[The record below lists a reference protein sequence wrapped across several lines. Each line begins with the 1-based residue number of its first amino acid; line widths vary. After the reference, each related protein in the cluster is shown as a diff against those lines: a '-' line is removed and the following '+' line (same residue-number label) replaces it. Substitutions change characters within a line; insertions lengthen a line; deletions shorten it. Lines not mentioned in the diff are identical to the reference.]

1 MLFSDPNVKLFI
13 SSFTFFS
20 LFLFCFGIVQYIR
33 QREKRRELIEKIG
46 GSGQS
51 SSIQYEG
58 GTRNT
63 SGPTLFTPVLNFF
76 KLLGDRMGNVA
87 SFDLSHQSRMQIR
100 FLRAG
105 IRRKN
110 AGTIFWG
117 AKGFF
122 CIFLPAVFFICQFAV
137 LKVLSNQI
145 AVGLAVLIALAGFY
159 LPDLWLTIKS
169 NIRREK
175 LLQGI
180 PDGLDLLVVC
190 VEAGMGLDGAI
201 HRVAEETKLTSPIL
215 SYEFK
220 LMNLELRAGKSRQ
233 EALRNLALRTNI
245 DAMNSLVT
253 LLIQTDKFGTSVA
266 TALRIFSDSFRT
278 QRYQKAEEFAAKMPV
293 KLLIPLVLFIF
304 PSLFV
309 VIVGPPA
316 IQIYKYLILGLH

>member
-1 MLFSDPNVKLFI
+1 MLLSDPNIKLII
-13 SSFTFFS
+13 SSITFFS

-33 QREKRRELIEKIG
+33 QREKRRELLGKIRY
-46 GSGQS
+46 SGQS
-51 SSIQYEG
+51 SIIQYEE

-63 SGPTLFTPVLNFF
+63 SGPTLFKPVLNFF
-76 KLLGDRMGNVA
+76 KFWGDRI
-87 SFDLSHQSRMQIR
+87 SFDPSHKSRMRIR

-105 IRRKN
+105 IRREN
-110 AGTIFWG
+110 AVTIFWG

-122 CIFLPAVFFICQFAV
+122 CIFLTAVFFFCKLTI
-137 LKVLSNQI
+137 LKVLNNHI
-145 AVGLAVLIALAGFY
+145 AMGLAVMTSLGGFY
-159 LPDLWLTIKS
+159 LPDLWLKIKS
-169 NIRREK
+169 DIRREK
-175 LLQGI
+175 MLEGI
-180 PDGLDLLVVC
+180 PDALDLLVVC

-215 SYEFK
+215 SDELK
-220 LMNLELRAGKSRQ
+220 LLNLELRAGKSRQ
-233 EALRNLALRTNI
+233 DALRNLALRTNI

-266 TALRIFSDSFRT
+266 QALRTFSDSFRT

-293 KLLIPLVLFIF
+293 KLLFPLLLFIF

>member
-1 MLFSDPNVKLFI
+1 MLFSDPNIKLLI

-33 QREKRRELIEKIG
+33 QRGKRRELIEKINR
-46 GSGQS
+46 SGES
-51 SSIQYEG
+51 TIIQYEG

-63 SGPTLFTPVLNFF
+63 SGLTLFTPILNFF
-76 KLLGDRMGNVA
+76 KLLGNRV
-87 SFDLSHQSRMQIR
+87 SFTPSDQSRMRIR

-105 IRRKN
+105 IRSKN

-117 AKGFF
+117 AKCFS
-122 CIFLPAVFFICQFAV
+122 CIFLVVVFFMCRFTF

-145 AVGLAVLIALAGFY
+145 AVGLAVLIALLGFY

-169 NIRREK
+169 NIRKEK
-175 LLQGI
+175 LFEGL
-180 PDGLDLLVVC
+180 PDALDLLVVC

-201 HRVAEETKLTSPIL
+201 HRVAEETMLTNPTLSDELKLL
-215 SYEFK
+215 
-220 LMNLELRAGKSRQ
+220 NLELRAGKSRQ
-233 EALRNLALRTNI
+233 DALRNLALRTNI

-253 LLIQTDKFGTSVA
+253 LLVQTDKFGTSVA
-266 TALRIFSDSFRT
+266 KALQVFSDSFRT

-293 KLLIPLVLFIF
+293 KLIFPLVLFIF

-309 VIVGPPA
+309 ILVGPAA
-316 IQIYKYLILGLH
+316 ITIYETIIKG

>member
-1 MLFSDPNVKLFI
+1 MLLSDPNIKLLI
-13 SSFTFFS
+13 SSVTFFS
-20 LFLFCFGIVQYIR
+20 LFLFCFGIVQYLR
-33 QREKRRELIEKIG
+33 QREKRRELLEKIG
-46 GSGQS
+46 RSGES
-51 SSIQYEG
+51 SIIQYEK
-58 GTRNT
+58 TTQNASSET
-63 SGPTLFTPVLNFF
+63 IFAPVLNFF
-76 KLLGDRMGNVA
+76 KSIGDRI
-87 SFDLSHQSRMQIR
+87 SFEPSHESRMRIR

-122 CIFLPAVFFICQFAV
+122 CIFLAALFFICRFTV
-137 LKVLSNQI
+137 LKVLSDQI

-169 NIRREK
+169 DIRKEK
-175 LLQGI
+175 LLEGI
-180 PDGLDLLVVC
+180 PDALDLLVVC

-201 HRVAEETKLTSPIL
+201 NRVAEETKLTNPIL
-215 SYEFK
+215 SDELK
-220 LMNLELRAGKSRQ
+220 LLNLELRAGKSRQ
-233 EALRNLALRTNI
+233 DALRNLALRTNI

-266 TALRIFSDSFRT
+266 KALQVFSDSFRT

-293 KLLIPLVLFIF
+293 KLIFPLILFIF

-309 VIVGPPA
+309 IIVGPAA
-316 IQIYKYLILGLH
+316 ISIYHNIILGLH

>member
-1 MLFSDPNVKLFI
+1 MLLSDPNIKLFI

-33 QREKRRELIEKIG
+33 QREKRREIIEKIG
-46 GSGQS
+46 GSGE
-51 SSIQYEG
+51 SSIYQYEG
-58 GTRNT
+58 STGNT
-63 SGPTLFTPVLNFF
+63 SRSTLFTPVLNFF
-76 KLLGDRMGNVA
+76 KSLGDRV
-87 SFDLSHQSRMQIR
+87 SFDPSHESRMRIR

-105 IRRKN
+105 IRTKN

-122 CIFLPAVFFICQFAV
+122 CIFLPALFLICRFTV
-137 LKVLSNQI
+137 LKVLNNQI
-145 AVGLAVLIALAGFY
+145 AVGLAVLIALVGFY

-169 NIRREK
+169 NSRREK
-175 LLQGI
+175 LLEGI
-180 PDGLDLLVVC
+180 PDALDLLVVC

-201 HRVAEETKLTSPIL
+201 HRVAEETTLTNPIL
-215 SYEFK
+215 SDEFK
-220 LMNLELRAGKSRQ
+220 LLNLELRAGKSRQ
-233 EALRNLALRTNI
+233 DALRNLALRTNI

-266 TALRIFSDSFRT
+266 KALQVFSDSFRT

-293 KLLIPLVLFIF
+293 KLIFPLILFIF

-309 VIVGPPA
+309 VILGPAA
-316 IQIYKYLILGLH
+316 IRIYENIIIGLH

>member
-1 MLFSDPNVKLFI
+1 MLFSDPNIKLII
-13 SSFTFFS
+13 SSFSFFS

-33 QREKRRELIEKIG
+33 QREKRRELLEKIS

-51 SSIQYEG
+51 SIIQYEG
-58 GTRNT
+58 GTKNT
-63 SGPTLFTPVLNFF
+63 SGTTLFTPVLNFF
-76 KLLGDRMGNVA
+76 RLLGDRL
-87 SFDLSHQSRMQIR
+87 SFDPSHQSRMRIR

-105 IRRKN
+105 IRREN

-122 CIFLPAVFFICQFAV
+122 CIFLTTVFLIFRYTVF
-137 LKVLSNQI
+137 KVLNNHI
-145 AVGLAVLIALAGFY
+145 GVGLAVLIALVGFY

-175 LLQGI
+175 LLEGI
-180 PDGLDLLVVC
+180 PDALDLLVVC

-201 HRVAEETKLTSPIL
+201 HRVAEETKLTTPIL
-215 SYEFK
+215 SDEFK
-220 LMNLELRAGKSRQ
+220 LLNLELRAGKSRQ
-233 EALRNLALRTNI
+233 DALRNLALRTNI

-266 TALRIFSDSFRT
+266 QALRVFSDSFRT

-293 KLLIPLVLFIF
+293 KLIFPLILFIF

-309 VIVGPPA
+309 VIVGPA
-316 IQIYKYLILGLH
+316 CIRIYQNIIMG

>member
-1 MLFSDPNVKLFI
+1 MLFSDPNIKLFI

-51 SSIQYEG
+51 SIQYEG
-58 GTRNT
+58 DTRNT
-63 SGPTLFTPVLNFF
+63 SGSTLFTPVLNFF
-76 KLLGDRMGNVA
+76 KLLGDRV
-87 SFDLSHQSRMQIR
+87 SFDPSHESRMRIR

-122 CIFLPAVFFICQFAV
+122 CIFLLAVFFICRLTVF
-137 LKVLSNQI
+137 KVLNNQI
-145 AVGLAVLIALAGFY
+145 AVGLAVLIALVGFY

-169 NIRREK
+169 NGRREK
-175 LLQGI
+175 LLEGI
-180 PDGLDLLVVC
+180 PDALDLLVVC

-201 HRVAEETKLTSPIL
+201 HRVAEESKLTNPIL
-215 SYEFK
+215 SDEFK
-220 LMNLELRAGKSRQ
+220 LLNLELRAGKSRQ
-233 EALRNLALRTNI
+233 DALRNLALRTNI

-253 LLIQTDKFGTSVA
+253 MLIQTDKFGTSVA
-266 TALRIFSDSFRT
+266 KALQVFSDSFRS

-293 KLLIPLVLFIF
+293 KLIFPLILFIF

-309 VIVGPPA
+309 VILGPAA
-316 IQIYKYLILGLH
+316 IRIYENILMR

>member
-1 MLFSDPNVKLFI
+1 MLFSDPNIKLII

-20 LFLFCFGIVQYIR
+20 LFLFCFGVVQYIR
-33 QREKRRELIEKIG
+33 QREKRREFIEKIG
-46 GSGQS
+46 GSGES
-51 SSIQYEG
+51 SIIQYEG

-63 SGPTLFTPVLNFF
+63 PGPTLFTPVLNFF
-76 KLLGDRMGNVA
+76 KSLGDRV
-87 SFDLSHQSRMQIR
+87 SFDPSHQSRMRIR

-105 IRRKN
+105 IRRRN

-122 CIFLPAVFFICQFAV
+122 CIFLAAVFFICRFTV
-137 LKVLSNQI
+137 LKVMSNQI
-145 AVGLAVLIALAGFY
+145 AVGLAVPIALLGFY

-175 LLQGI
+175 LLEGI

-201 HRVAEETKLTSPIL
+201 HHVAEETKLTNPIL
-215 SYEFK
+215 SDEFK

-233 EALRNLALRTNI
+233 DALRNLALRTNI

-266 TALRIFSDSFRT
+266 NALRVFSDSFRT
-278 QRYQKAEEFAAKMPV
+278 QRYQKAEELAAKMPV
-293 KLLIPLVLFIF
+293 KLIFPLILFIF

-309 VIVGPPA
+309 ILVGPAA
-316 IQIYKYLILGLH
+316 ITIYETFIKG

>member
-1 MLFSDPNVKLFI
+1 MLLSDPNVKLFI

-33 QREKRRELIEKIG
+33 QREKRRELLEKIS

-51 SSIQYEG
+51 SIIQYEG
-58 GTRNT
+58 GTKNT

-76 KLLGDRMGNVA
+76 KLLGDRI
-87 SFDLSHQSRMQIR
+87 SFDPSHESRMQIR

-122 CIFLPAVFFICQFAV
+122 CIFFPAVFFICRLTV
-137 LKVLSNQI
+137 LKVLNNQI
-145 AVGLAVLIALAGFY
+145 AVGLAVLIALVGFY
-159 LPDLWLTIKS
+159 LPDFWLMIKS

-175 LLQGI
+175 LLEGI

-201 HRVAEETKLTSPIL
+201 HRVAEETQLTHPIL
-215 SYEFK
+215 SDELK
-220 LMNLELRAGKSRQ
+220 LMNLELRAGKSRHD
-233 EALRNLALRTNI
+233 ALRNLALRTNI

-266 TALRIFSDSFRT
+266 KALRTFSDSFRT

-293 KLLIPLVLFIF
+293 KLLFPMVLFIF

-309 VIVGPPA
+309 VVVGPAA
-316 IQIYKYLILGLH
+316 IKIYRVIIMAL

>member
-1 MLFSDPNVKLFI
+1 MLFSDPNIKLFI

-33 QREKRRELIEKIG
+33 QREKRREMLAKIG
-46 GSGQS
+46 RSGQS
-51 SSIQYEG
+51 SIYQYEG
-58 GTRNT
+58 STGNT
-63 SGPTLFTPVLNFF
+63 SGSTLFTPVLNFF
-76 KLLGDRMGNVA
+76 KSLGDRV
-87 SFDLSHQSRMQIR
+87 SFDPSHESRMRIR

-105 IRRKN
+105 IRTKN

-122 CIFLPAVFFICQFAV
+122 CIFLATLFLIFRLTV
-137 LKVLSNQI
+137 LKVLSDQI
-145 AVGLAVLIALAGFY
+145 AVGLAVLIAIAGFY

-169 NIRREK
+169 NSRREK
-175 LLQGI
+175 LLEGI
-180 PDGLDLLVVC
+180 PDALDLLVVC

-201 HRVAEETKLTSPIL
+201 HRVAEETKLTNPIL
-215 SYEFK
+215 SDELK
-220 LMNLELRAGKSRQ
+220 LLNLELRAGKSRQ
-233 EALRNLALRTNI
+233 DALRNLASRTNI

-266 TALRIFSDSFRT
+266 KALQVFSDSFRT

-293 KLLIPLVLFIF
+293 KLIFPLILFIF

-309 VIVGPPA
+309 IIIGPAA
-316 IQIYKYLILGLH
+316 ISIYHNIIMRLH

>member
-1 MLFSDPNVKLFI
+1 MLLSDPNIKLFI

-20 LFLFCFGIVQYIR
+20 LFLFCFGVVQYLR
-33 QREKRRELIEKIG
+33 QREKRRELLGKISAG
-46 GSGQS
+46 NQTGF
-51 SSIQYEG
+51 IQ
-58 GTRNT
+58 NASAAKIT
-63 SGPTLFTPVLNFF
+63 SGTSLFTPMLNFF
-76 KLLGDRMGNVA
+76 TFLGDRISAKA
-87 SFDLSHQSRMQIR
+87 SDHSRMRIK

-117 AKGFF
+117 AKCFF
-122 CIFLPAVFFICQFAV
+122 CMFLPAVFFICRFTG
-137 LKVLSNQI
+137 LKVFSDQI
-145 AVGLAVLIALAGFY
+145 MAGLAVLIALAGFY

-175 LLQGI
+175 LLEGI
-180 PDGLDLLVVC
+180 PDALDLLVVC

-201 HRVAEETKLTSPIL
+201 HRVAEETKLTNPVL
-215 SYEFK
+215 SDEFK

-233 EALRNLALRTNI
+233 DALRNLALRTNI

-266 TALRIFSDSFRT
+266 KALRVFSDSFRT
-278 QRYQKAEEFAAKMPV
+278 QRAQKAEEVAAKMPV
-293 KLLIPLVLFIF
+293 KLVFPLILFIF

-309 VIVGPPA
+309 I
-316 IQIYKYLILGLH
+316 ILGPAAIRIYENIIMR